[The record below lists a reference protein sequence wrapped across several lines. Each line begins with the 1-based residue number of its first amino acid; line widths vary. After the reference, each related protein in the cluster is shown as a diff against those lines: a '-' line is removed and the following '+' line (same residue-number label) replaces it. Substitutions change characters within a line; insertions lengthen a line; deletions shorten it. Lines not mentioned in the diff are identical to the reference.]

1 MFDKAIRC
9 DTDNRF
15 VEDNFNNIVD
25 VLEGGNSIWLHCWC
39 TGHTRCE
46 MVTSEYES
54 KLKEKYGDRLEITHD
69 LFTIY
74 KLKEN

>member
-1 MFDKAIRC
+1 MFDRAIRC

-15 VEDNFNNIVD
+15 IEDNFNNIVD
-25 VLEGGNSIWLHCWC
+25 VLEGDNSIWLHCWC

-46 MVTSEYES
+46 MVISEYEN
-54 KLKEKYGDRLEITHD
+54 KLKEKYGDRLDITHD